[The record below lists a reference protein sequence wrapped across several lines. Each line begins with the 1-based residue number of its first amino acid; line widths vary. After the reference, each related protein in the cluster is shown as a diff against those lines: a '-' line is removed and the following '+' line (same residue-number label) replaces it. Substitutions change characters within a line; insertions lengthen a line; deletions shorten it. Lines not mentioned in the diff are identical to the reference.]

1 MFCTS
6 CGKIIPDDS
15 SFCGYCGEHLNRN
28 IEFNRDTE
36 INADKE
42 DSKAL
47 FEQDNDI
54 SVKMNESLTDDSKKS
69 EFSEESNVEQEK
81 SNTTE
86 KEFKDLENKDKKNKK
101 YWSVIDKVNENKGK
115 NAQKKNKHDTA
126 EIKIFPNNPIDLYKV
141 NKSIQQSV
149 VPAGVKV
156 INKYNKPFNTS
167 TFFWAQ
173 VVLLLPIVNIILL
186 FIWAFRKNSNVNRK
200 SYARSILIWLL
211 LFIIMLIVGII
222 ILLAFGYPININ
234 YWINELKQAI
244 NSMPNI

>member
-54 SVKMNESLTDDSKKS
+54 SIKMNESLTDDSKKS

-101 YWSVIDKVNENKGK
+101 YW
-115 NAQKKNKHDTA
+115 H
-126 EIKIFPNNPIDLYKV
+126 L
-141 NKSIQQSV
+141 
-149 VPAGVKV
+149 
-156 INKYNKPFNTS
+156 
-167 TFFWAQ
+167 
-173 VVLLLPIVNIILL
+173 
-186 FIWAFRKNSNVNRK
+186 
-200 SYARSILIWLL
+200 
-211 LFIIMLIVGII
+211 
-222 ILLAFGYPININ
+222 
-234 YWINELKQAI
+234 
-244 NSMPNI
+244 